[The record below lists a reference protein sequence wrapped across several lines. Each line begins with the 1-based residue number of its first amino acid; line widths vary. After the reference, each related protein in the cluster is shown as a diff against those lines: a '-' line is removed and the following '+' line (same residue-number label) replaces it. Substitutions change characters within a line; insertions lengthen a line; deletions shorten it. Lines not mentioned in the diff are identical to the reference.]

1 MIRNL
6 DDSGQVVTWEKA
18 GAAVVKGAGRLAG
31 RTPDGLLRVEVDGQV
46 LEGNHVVV
54 STGSEPARPPVE
66 GLDDVPVWT
75 NREATTLTDIP
86 GRVVVLGDSAVAVEI
101 GQFLGRMGAGVTMVE
116 RGDRLASREDPA
128 SGTSHRRAVP
138 TTTPPRHPERLGCT
152 GRARRRSQP
161 RRRRDRALHRPP
173 SPHPQPGP
181 GPRRQ

>member
-128 SGTSHRRAVP
+128 SGTSRRPRWSERASTCGAADDPAAPPGTARVHGSSSTTEPASTP
-138 TTTPPRHPERLGCT
+138 T
-152 GRARRRSQP
+152 
-161 RRRRDRALHRPP
+161 
-173 SPHPQPGP
+173 
-181 GPRRQ
+181 